1 MFFYKFFISI
11 LRNVKKK
18 QQKKTQKK
26 LHGLSIQTPKRY
38 NQQKNKTIFEHIPKK
53 IAILVLPDFNHKIIK
68 ESFQNNKKKMAES
81 GSEKKITITVKTPK
95 EKQTIEVDENAEIK
109 DVSFNNFFIKFLFKD
124 FMKNDDEN
132 WSQ

>member
-1 MFFYKFFISI
+1 
-11 LRNVKKK
+11 
-18 QQKKTQKK
+18 
-26 LHGLSIQTPKRY
+26 
-38 NQQKNKTIFEHIPKK
+38 
-53 IAILVLPDFNHKIIK
+53 
-68 ESFQNNKKKMAES
+68 MAES

>member
-68 ESFQNNKKKMAES
+68 ESFQIIKKKWLSRALR
-81 GSEKKITITVKTPK
+81 KKLLL
-95 EKQTIEVDENAEIK
+95 Q
-109 DVSFNNFFIKFLFKD
+109 
-124 FMKNDDEN
+124 
-132 WSQ
+132 